1 MGTNIKGAARIMD
14 ATRHLV
20 RALVGASR
28 AIQANTGISGAQLF
42 VLRQMAGSSAPLSVN
57 ELADLTLTHQ
67 STVSGVV
74 TRLVERRLVTRTPSP
89 DDARRVSIAL
99 TARGRFLAATAP
111 ATVQTQLITGLT
123 RMSARQRGAL
133 AGGLDAWLDAS
144 GLGGEVAPLFFE
156 HEPEPRVPRKR
167 STARTAR
174 PK

>member
-1 MGTNIKGAARIMD
+1 MD
-14 ATRHLV
+14 ATRHIV

-42 VLRQMAGSSAPLSVN
+42 VLRQLAGSSEPLSVN
-57 ELADLTLTHQ
+57 QLADLTLTHQ

-99 TARGRFLAATAP
+99 TARGRALAANAP
-111 ATVQTQLITGLT
+111 ATVQTQLISGLT
-123 RMSARQRGAL
+123 RISARQRGAL
-133 AGGLDAWLDAS
+133 AHGLDAWLEAA

-156 HEPEPRVPRKR
+156 NEAEPPLPKKR
-167 STARTAR
+167 STARNAR
-174 PK
+174 SK